1 VSDFTLPEVKKLRAK
16 QAFAKSPQQY
26 NNQYAIVTFEEVIV
40 LAKLKSKELG
50 RIIGIY
56 PETKHPSFMRRK
68 IYTMDKLL
76 EE

>member
-1 VSDFTLPEVKKLRAK
+1 
-16 QAFAKSPQQY
+16 
-26 NNQYAIVTFEEVIV
+26 

-56 PETKHPSFMRRK
+56 PETKHPYFMRRK
-68 IYTMDKLL
+68 NLQIMDKLL

>member
-1 VSDFTLPEVKKLRAK
+1 
-16 QAFAKSPQQY
+16 
-26 NNQYAIVTFEEVIV
+26 

-56 PETKHPSFMRRK
+56 PETKHPSFHEAQNLQ
-68 IYTMDKLL
+68 IMDKL

>member
-1 VSDFTLPEVKKLRAK
+1 LSEAGI
-16 QAFAKSPQQY
+16 QKSATVQQSIC
-26 NNQYAIVTFEEVIV
+26 NRHFEEVIV

-56 PETKHPSFMRRK
+56 PETKHPSFHQAQNLH
-68 IYTMDKLL
+68 ITDKLL